1 MQCAIL
7 LKFGCFARLPVRGP
21 PLGSMVRGCEC
32 EWSLLSSPVDVAD
45 GKADAEPQTGILEVI
60 YDDVPCEGPLSP
72 DEGEFWGKGRGWGH

>member
-1 MQCAIL
+1 
-7 LKFGCFARLPVRGP
+7 
-21 PLGSMVRGCEC
+21 MVRGCEC

-72 DEGEFWGKGRGWGH
+72 DEGEFWGKGRGWGHWVLLLCIVGTSDQWTSGLG